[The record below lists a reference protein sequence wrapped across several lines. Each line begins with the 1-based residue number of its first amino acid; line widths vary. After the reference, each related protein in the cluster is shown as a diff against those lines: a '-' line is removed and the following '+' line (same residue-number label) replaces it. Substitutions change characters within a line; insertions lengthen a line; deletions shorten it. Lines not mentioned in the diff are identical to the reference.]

1 VFIYCPK
8 GIAQPQYELEGLQYL
23 DKGDI
28 NRPKVRYCVYI
39 LSWGYCIDPRKS
51 KGFTIPESR

>member
-1 VFIYCPK
+1 VLIYCPK

-28 NRPKVRYCVYI
+28 NRPKVRYCVNI
-39 LSWGYCIDPRKS
+39 LSWGYYIDPRKS
-51 KGFTIPESR
+51 KGYG